1 MFDPRSP
8 YHRRMWHYESDRPL
22 SVAQLVALGSL
33 DARTAALLWLL
44 IERHQSLIVSGPTD
58 PTPGI
63 GKTTTLNALLG
74 FLPPGSTLVYT
85 TGMYEDFDF
94 TEQVDPQTTCV
105 LANEVSDHLRIYM
118 WGRTAR
124 KLLHLP
130 EDGYAIATS
139 CHADTIEDVL
149 VMLAHD
155 LRLPAE
161 DIRRLGIIVNIGLV
175 GHVWP
180 PRRRFLSVNF
190 MRPSAA
196 GAADATDATQADD
209 DEPSVVSA
217 LSRNFGVSLLPL
229 SCWDETTDGFM
240 CATPEVLAEL
250 AGILG
255 MPEADLLDTLDRR
268 TGLIQRLA
276 EGRGVGLRA
285 MREAVDEFTAEESGI
300 PLPAA
305 DDEDDE

>member
-22 SVAQLVALGSL
+22 SVAQLVAVGSL

-58 PTPGI
+58 PTPGV

-85 TGMYEDFDF
+85 TGVYEDFDF
-94 TEQVDPQTTCV
+94 KEQVDPQTTCV

-118 WGRTAR
+118 WGRVAR
-124 KLLHLP
+124 KLLRLP
-130 EDGYAIATS
+130 EEGYAIATS
-139 CHADTIEDVL
+139 CHADTMEDVQ

-161 DIRRLGIIVNIGLV
+161 DIRRLGIVVNIGLV

-180 PRRRFLSVNF
+180 PRRRFLTVNF
-190 MRPSAA
+190 FRPSEPAS
-196 GAADATDATQADD
+196 GDASQDD
-209 DEPSVVSA
+209 DDSPVTSTVSR
-217 LSRNFGVSLLPL
+217 SSGVSLLPL
-229 SCWDETTDGFM
+229 ACWDETTDGFIG
-240 CATPEVLAEL
+240 AAPEVLAEL
-250 AGILG
+250 AEILG
-255 MPEADLLDTLDRR
+255 MSEADLLDTLDRR

-276 EGRGVGLRA
+276 AGRGVGLRA
-285 MREAVDEFTAEESGI
+285 MREAVDEFTASESGV

-305 DDEDDE
+305 SDEDDDER